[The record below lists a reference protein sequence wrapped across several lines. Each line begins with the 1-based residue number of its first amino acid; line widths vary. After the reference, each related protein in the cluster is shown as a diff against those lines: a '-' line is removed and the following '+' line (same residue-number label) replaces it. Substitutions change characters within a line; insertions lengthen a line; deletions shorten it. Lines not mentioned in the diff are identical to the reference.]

1 MNRFGNFALV
11 SRSIN
16 SEYGSLPFNEKRQ
29 RFLNKRM
36 YEKPASLKMVLICSS
51 EKWGEAE
58 ASAHQEFM
66 MAALRSHEEF
76 STPASRAGE
85 SAR

>member
-1 MNRFGNFALV
+1 
-11 SRSIN
+11 
-16 SEYGSLPFNEKRQ
+16 
-29 RFLNKRM
+29 M

-58 ASAHQEFM
+58 AHQEFM

-76 STPASRAGE
+76 STPARRAGE